1 MNKFQSSLIKVFSNN
16 MYPAIPTKCLSFV
29 SSNHAQWEFGQ
40 PTLTPTNLE
49 DKTEVKVDKLR
60 YVMT

>member
-1 MNKFQSSLIKVFSNN
+1 MVREAALI
-16 MYPAIPTKCLSFV
+16 AET
-29 SSNHAQWEFGQ
+29 AQWEFGQ

-60 YVMT
+60 QTYRYINHGTFLWILD